1 MKGAAVGL
9 QSRSTPT
16 GATDTPALVNTGAF
30 FLCRINKMT
39 INQRRWT
46 YVSVISAML
55 LFGYLLP
62 GNNND
67 RIRTYAAMSAGG
79 VAAIAL
85 TQKS

>member
-1 MKGAAVGL
+1 
-9 QSRSTPT
+9 
-16 GATDTPALVNTGAF
+16 
-30 FLCRINKMT
+30 MT

>member
-1 MKGAAVGL
+1 
-9 QSRSTPT
+9 
-16 GATDTPALVNTGAF
+16 
-30 FLCRINKMT
+30 MT

-67 RIRTYAAMSAGG
+67 RIRTYAAMSAGACCHCTDAE
-79 VAAIAL
+79 VQPPAL
-85 TQKS
+85 GTPGAFFL